1 MNELQPDNEILRT
14 WWQQSMDNDTVS
26 FGFIHTALFNG
37 LYNYAAKLLNDDELA
52 NDAIQDLFIR
62 IWNKRTS
69 IGEIQKIKP
78 FFYTSLRRQV
88 FNQLR
93 DLKLR
98 NLKISLITQP
108 DIEFTQEEILIKN
121 EIDAGLK
128 EKILHLLNTLPK
140 RQREVIYLHYF
151 ENMSLSQVAV
161 IMEINHQSVMN
172 LKQRALQSMRSANI
186 LSVFLLLCS
195 LFTAQKI

>member
-26 FGFIHTALFNG
+26 FGYIHTALFAG

-69 IGEIQKIKP
+69 IGEIQKIKS

-161 IMEINHQSVMN
+161 IMDINHQSVMN

-195 LFTAQKI
+195 LFTTQKI